1 MSIIMYIGLFIAQI
15 IGVTLAAIIFISIF
29 SKSRKKGWIILSFLS
44 ALLVFQLIQ
53 GFNISIAMGTGMV
66 IIDLFV
72 IVAAFLTLK
81 QKKL

>member
-1 MSIIMYIGLFIAQI
+1 MYIGLFIAQI